1 MTIDDIGEDIEAD
14 QSNQFHCDQCNQYFV
29 LKEHLDKH
37 ENEVHC
43 MDKEPSDNAEDMD
56 PDSVK
61 SCDDIAKDPSDSA
74 ENIVE
79 DEANLSD
86 GRKKFSCN
94 QCKKSYLHKSDLQR
108 HMKRDH
114 DSFSCEVCNQS
125 FSKLTDSKKHTNQFC
140 HFCMKLIGTQLKR
153 HIKFEHQDI
162 RYSCDKSFHRQ
173 GVLERQVKS

>member
-14 QSNQFHCDQCNQYFV
+14 QDKQFHCDECNQYFV

-43 MDKEPSDNAEDMD
+43 TDKEPSDNAEDMD

-61 SCDDIAKDPSDSA
+61 SCDDIAKEPSDSA
-74 ENIVE
+74 ENIVKDSS
-79 DEANLSD
+79 DEVNLSD
-86 GRKKFSCN
+86 GRKNFSCN
-94 QCKKSYLHKSDLQR
+94 QCKKSYFHKSHLQR

-125 FSKLTDSKKHTNQFC
+125 FSKLRLLC
-140 HFCMKLIGTQLKR
+140 
-153 HIKFEHQDI
+153 
-162 RYSCDKSFHRQ
+162 
-173 GVLERQVKS
+173 VW